1 MKTCLIFFLLLF
13 SFGTFGQCAKK
24 LNKQLRAELQVQQ
37 QNQED
42 ASVLFRKSLSV
53 FDSLKLLGNDQIGVL
68 KEGERKILD
77 RFFTYSALLYQ
88 LEELESEL
96 PPLISSFKSDEVPVQ
111 QVFVEPIRNPLNAV
125 PIFER
130 VSDKMDMGN
139 LSRKEQNKVLKRKL
153 DEYKRYAL
161 SNSIRLE
168 EMKDNGDRISAFLP
182 RMDSLGKAY
191 ELIANELTSDS
202 WKMQDKLSQLEASF
216 RKKGPNN
223 FPEVYFR
230 IFPDVFPGFL
240 SAESQLN
247 LTAPAYNTV
256 FEDSYPAGIK
266 HSEPDIYESTED
278 AAVFF
283 GGKDAMDKFIAKNL
297 RYPES
302 VEQGIVFGKVYV
314 KFIVSETGEIS
325 AVEVLKGISGCPEC
339 GEEAIRLVESM
350 PNWIPGKQ
358 NGTTVKSYV
367 GLPVKFEL

>member
-1 MKTCLIFFLLLF
+1 MKLLWSFCFLFFCSLVFGQSAKKQHRLLLAE
-13 SFGTFGQCAKK
+13 CASEQQ
-24 LNKQLRAELQVQQ
+24 KQEEAI
-37 QNQED
+37 
-42 ASVLFRKSLSV
+42 VLFRKEKTV
-53 FDSLKLLGNDQIGVL
+53 FDSLKLLGNDQVGFL
-68 KEGERKILD
+68 KEGEKKILD
-77 RFFTYSALLYQ
+77 RFFTYSALRYQ
-88 LEELESEL
+88 LKELESEL

-111 QVFVEPIRNPLNAV
+111 QVFVEPIRNTLNTTS
-125 PIFER
+125 IFDK

-168 EMKDNGDRISAFLP
+168 EMKDNQDRIKAFLP
-182 RMDSLGKAY
+182 RMDSLRKAY
-191 ELIANELTSDS
+191 ESIANELTSDS
-202 WKMQDKLSQLEASF
+202 WKMQDKLRQLEASF
-216 RKKGPNN
+216 RKKGPKN

-240 SAESQLN
+240 PDESPLN
-247 LTAPAYNTV
+247 IAAPVYNTV
-256 FEDSYPAGIK
+256 FEDSYPTEIK
-266 HSEPDIYESTED
+266 HSEPDIYEWTED

-283 GGKDAMDKFIAKNL
+283 GGKDEMNKFITKNL

-314 KFIVSETGEIS
+314 KFVVSETGEIS

-339 GEEAIRLVESM
+339 SEEAIRLVESM

-358 NGTTVKSYV
+358 NGKTVKSYI